1 MVNEN
6 DKYKFWNFCMPFWIY
21 QPLNAYHAMIYFHQE
36 HNFTL
41 KKVHTNMLYVDME
54 WLIFHLHI
62 HLKVYYRN
70 YTSNTL

>member
-1 MVNEN
+1 
-6 DKYKFWNFCMPFWIY
+6 MPFWIY

-54 WLIFHLHI
+54 
-62 HLKVYYRN
+62 
-70 YTSNTL
+70 